1 MYFPDPERAETMME
15 FVGDSSP
22 TINRT
27 VTSLP
32 MTRRTAFKCM
42 ASLIECGLL
51 WVTPGI
57 PGMVSGKLNA
67 EGWNR
72 LDDSQR
78 ERAVRA
84 LGRIAAALE
93 AIA

>member
-1 MYFPDPERAETMME
+1 
-15 FVGDSSP
+15 
-22 TINRT
+22 
-27 VTSLP
+27 
-32 MTRRTAFKCM
+32 M
-42 ASLIECGLL
+42 ASLIECGML

-67 EGWNR
+67 EGWHR
-72 LDDSQR
+72 MTPEQR